1 MQTEEIINELKQLGD
16 LSPETIQEIEE
27 NRNLRIDLVEYFDK
41 NKNRKFALEFLTL
54 LTKLRQNPDIGI
66 SGDSLM
72 LACYILVKHNQ
83 IEDCLKVWEAK
94 RIDFDTFCYVDI
106 QLVAFAGVQQTIE
119 YLKTQTSEEAK
130 QALEYVI
137 ECSEAGDFEDLETY
151 FNETPWFV

>member
-16 LSPETIQEIEE
+16 LSLETIQEIEE
-27 NRNLRIDLVEYFDK
+27 NRILRLELVQYFD
-41 NKNRKFALEFLTL
+41 NNGNREFVLEFLTL
-54 LTKLRQNPDIGI
+54 LIKLRQNPDIGI

-72 LACYILVKHNQ
+72 LACYILGKHNK

-106 QLVAFAGVQQTIE
+106 QLVAFAGVQETIE
-119 YLKTQTSEEAK
+119 YLKIQTSEEAK
-130 QALEYVI
+130 QALKYVV

-151 FNETPWFV
+151 FNEIPWFV

>member
-1 MQTEEIINELKQLGD
+1 
-16 LSPETIQEIEE
+16 
-27 NRNLRIDLVEYFDK
+27 
-41 NKNRKFALEFLTL
+41 
-54 LTKLRQNPDIGI
+54 
-66 SGDSLM
+66 M
-72 LACYILVKHNQ
+72 LACYILGKHNQ
-83 IEDCLKVWEAK
+83 IKDCLKIWEAK

-119 YLKTQTSEEAK
+119 YLKTQTLEEAK